1 MCKSK
6 ATKDQ
11 HLHFPTIVYSEPNYK
26 TGAWGAW
33 EEVFNC
39 SLIGEETV
47 TWQVMNYPGL
57 TISYRERS
65 KTLIVIILPTM
76 WCFTFSWLTMSIAKL
91 IFNEFIWTI
100 KRRNYISEYDRWIPA
115 FGKAFSSQR
124 LHLVIISK
132 ILHVAFWYVYYIFVL
147 HLLPTS
153 PTPPKWF
160 CKLSSSCY
168 NQGLHNFVEILI
180 VTLIFKVK
188 VKYYFPTFH
197 N

>member
-11 HLHFPTIVYSEPNYK
+11 HLHFPTIVYGEPNYK

-39 SLIGEETV
+39 SLVGEETV

-65 KTLIVIILPTM
+65 KTLIVVILPTM
-76 WCFTFSWLTMSIAKL
+76 WCFTFSWLTMSITKL

-100 KRRNYISEYDRWIPA
+100 KRINNISEYDRWIPA
-115 FGKAFSSQR
+115 FGKAFSYQR

-132 ILHVAFWYVYYIFVL
+132 D
-147 HLLPTS
+147 
-153 PTPPKWF
+153 
-160 CKLSSSCY
+160 SSCGFLVCRLY
-168 NQGLHNFVEILI
+168 FRASSLTHLTHTPQVVLQILQQ
-180 VTLIFKVK
+180 LL
-188 VKYYFPTFH
+188 
-197 N
+197 